1 MTATLTARPLWKS
14 KTSTRPKSKCR
25 TKRRKNCSDAFKRGW
40 MNPAF
45 RWQCHHAS
53 FSWERRRP
61 AGSLHDATTNIRL
74 PARRRRSQ
82 DPVRAEIR
90 CLTLLC
96 ASPRLVLHFDM
107 KIVICDPVSPKG
119 IALLQQRPEFQVV
132 VLPKRLTEAEL
143 LPVVA
148 DAVALVVR
156 SETKVTRKIIEAAPK
171 LRVVGRAG
179 GGVDNVAIE
188 AATQHGTVVMNTP
201 GGNTVTTAELS
212 FGMRLSLAR
221 KVPQAHASMVAG
233 KWDRKLFQ
241 GAELMGKTLG
251 VLGMGRIGTEVA
263 KRAIAFGMRVIAYA
277 PYLTEDRAKAIG
289 AEFAASLD
297 AVYLAADFITVHM
310 PVTPETKHMLNAAAF
325 AKMKP
330 GVRIVNCARGEIIS
344 EADLIAALESNKVA
358 GAALDVYA
366 VEPLPADHPYRKQPN
381 LILTPHLGAST
392 EEAQEKCGIEVAE
405 VIAGYLL
412 TGEVRNA
419 VNLPYLDAKTYEQV
433 KPYLPLGEA
442 MGKLLSQLATA
453 TADRIYITYGGNA
466 RLLPNIDPVT
476 RAVLRGFLSG
486 SNLKDVN
493 NVNVR
498 AAAASIGIT
507 VEEKK
512 SDEPVTF
519 NEWVHVQIFSGGK
532 KLISAGGTF
541 FGSPNNPRIVRL
553 FSQSVEI
560 PVTGTLLLL
569 NNADK
574 PGMVGHLGTLLADLA
589 AVEQCGQA
597 GHGRPSR
604 HAAGPAQGEHRQ
616 HEPGPRHGGRA
627 GVDSFEPGQRA
638 AAGRAG

>member
-1 MTATLTARPLWKS
+1 
-14 KTSTRPKSKCR
+14 
-25 TKRRKNCSDAFKRGW
+25 
-40 MNPAF
+40 
-45 RWQCHHAS
+45 
-53 FSWERRRP
+53 
-61 AGSLHDATTNIRL
+61 
-74 PARRRRSQ
+74 
-82 DPVRAEIR
+82 
-90 CLTLLC
+90 
-96 ASPRLVLHFDM
+96 M
-107 KIVICDPVSPKG
+107 KIVVCDPISPRG
-119 IALLQQRPEFQVV
+119 IALLQQRPEFNVV
-132 VLPKRLTEAEL
+132 VLPKRLPEAEL
-143 LPVVA
+143 IPLVA

-156 SETKVTRKIIEAAPK
+156 SETKVTAKIIAAAPK

-179 GGVDNVAIE
+179 VGVDNVDIE

-212 FGMRLSLAR
+212 FAMLLSLAR
-221 KVPQAHASMVAG
+221 KVPQAHATMVAG

-241 GAELMGKTLG
+241 GVELAGKTLG

-263 KRAIAFGMRVIAYA
+263 KRAIAFGMRVVAYD
-277 PYLTEDRAKAIG
+277 PYLTEERAKAIG

-297 AVYLAADFITVHM
+297 DIYLNADFITVHM
-310 PVTPETKHMLNAAAF
+310 PVTKETKEMLNAAAF

-330 GVRIVNCARGEIIS
+330 GVKIVNCARGEIIS
-344 EADLIAALESNKVA
+344 ETDLIAALESGKVA
-358 GAALDVYA
+358 GAALDVFA
-366 VEPLPADHPYRKQPN
+366 VEPLPADHPYRKQAN

-442 MGKLLSQLATA
+442 LGKLLAQLTPAS
-453 TADRIYITYGGNA
+453 ADRLHITYGGNA
-466 RLLPNIDPVT
+466 RLLPNIDPVS
-476 RAVLRGFLSG
+476 RAILRGFLST

-498 AAAASIGIT
+498 SVAQSIGIT

-519 NEWVHVQIFSGGK
+519 NEWVHVQLFSGAK

-553 FSQSVEI
+553 FSQPVEI
-560 PVTGTLLLL
+560 PISGTLLLL
-569 NNADK
+569 NNKDR
-574 PGMVGHLGTLLADLA
+574 PGIVGYLGTLLGKHKVNIASMSLGRDTAGGSALTVLSLDSAPSPALLAELQKDADISNVKVVKL
-589 AVEQCGQA
+589 
-597 GHGRPSR
+597 
-604 HAAGPAQGEHRQ
+604 
-616 HEPGPRHGGRA
+616 
-627 GVDSFEPGQRA
+627 
-638 AAGRAG
+638 

>member
-1 MTATLTARPLWKS
+1 
-14 KTSTRPKSKCR
+14 
-25 TKRRKNCSDAFKRGW
+25 
-40 MNPAF
+40 
-45 RWQCHHAS
+45 
-53 FSWERRRP
+53 
-61 AGSLHDATTNIRL
+61 
-74 PARRRRSQ
+74 
-82 DPVRAEIR
+82 
-90 CLTLLC
+90 
-96 ASPRLVLHFDM
+96 M
-107 KIVICDPVSPKG
+107 KIVICDPISPKG
-119 IALLQQRPEFQVV
+119 IALLQQRPEFNVV
-132 VLPKRLTEAEL
+132 VLPKRLPEAEL
-143 LPVVA
+143 LPIVA

-156 SETKVTRKIIEAAPK
+156 SETKVTAKIIAAAK
-171 LRVVGRAG
+171 QLRVVGRAG
-179 GGVDNVAIE
+179 VGVDNVDIE

-201 GGNTVTTAELS
+201 GGNTITTAELT
-212 FGMRLSLAR
+212 FTMILSLAR
-221 KVPQAHASMVAG
+221 KVPQAHATMVAG

-241 GAELMGKTLG
+241 GVELAGKTLG
-251 VLGMGRIGTEVA
+251 VLGMGRIGAEVA
-263 KRAIAFGMRVIAYA
+263 KRALAFGMKVVAYD
-277 PYLTEDRAKAIG
+277 PYLTEERARAIG

-297 AVYLAADFITVHM
+297 DVYLNADFITVHM
-310 PVTPETKHMLNAAAF
+310 PVTKETKEMLNAAAF

-330 GVRIVNCARGEIIS
+330 GVKIVNCARGEIIS
-344 EADLIAALESNKVA
+344 ETDLVAALESGKVA
-358 GAALDVYA
+358 GAALDVFA

-442 MGKLLSQLATA
+442 LGKLLAQLTPA
-453 TADRIYITYGGNA
+453 TADRIYITFGGNA
-466 RLLPNIDPVT
+466 RLLPNTDPVT
-476 RAVLRGFLSG
+476 RAVLQGFLAS

-498 AAAASIGIT
+498 SAAASIGIT

-519 NEWVHVQIFSGGK
+519 NEWVHVQLFSGAK

-574 PGMVGHLGTLLADLA
+574 PGIVGHLGTLLAKHKINIASMSLSRDTVGGLA
-589 AVEQCGQA
+589 LTVLSLDSVPSLAVLEELQKDA
-597 GHGRPSR
+597 DISN
-604 HAAGPAQGEHRQ
+604 
-616 HEPGPRHGGRA
+616 
-627 GVDSFEPGQRA
+627 VKVVKL
-638 AAGRAG
+638 

>member
-1 MTATLTARPLWKS
+1 
-14 KTSTRPKSKCR
+14 
-25 TKRRKNCSDAFKRGW
+25 
-40 MNPAF
+40 
-45 RWQCHHAS
+45 
-53 FSWERRRP
+53 
-61 AGSLHDATTNIRL
+61 
-74 PARRRRSQ
+74 
-82 DPVRAEIR
+82 
-90 CLTLLC
+90 
-96 ASPRLVLHFDM
+96 M
-107 KIVICDPVSPKG
+107 KIVVCDPISPKG

-132 VLPKRLTEAEL
+132 VLPKRLPEAEL
-143 LPVVA
+143 ISIVA

-156 SETKVTRKIIEAAPK
+156 SETKVTAKIIAAAPK

-179 GGVDNVAIE
+179 VGVDNVDIE

-201 GGNTVTTAELS
+201 GGNTITTAELT
-212 FGMRLSLAR
+212 FTMILSLAR
-221 KVPQAHASMVAG
+221 KVPQAAATMIAG

-241 GAELMGKTLG
+241 GVELAGKTLG

-263 KRAIAFGMRVIAYA
+263 KRAIAFGMRVMAYD
-277 PYLTEDRAKAIG
+277 PYLTEERAKAIG
-289 AEFAASLD
+289 AEFASSLD
-297 AVYLAADFITVHM
+297 DVYLNSDFITVHM
-310 PVTPETKHMLNAAAF
+310 PVTKETKEMLNAAAF

-330 GVRIVNCARGEIIS
+330 GVKIVNCARGEIIS
-344 EADLIAALESNKVA
+344 ETDLIAALESGKVA
-358 GAALDVYA
+358 GAALDVFA
-366 VEPLPADHPYRKQPN
+366 VEPLPADHPYRKQAN

-442 MGKLLSQLATA
+442 LGKLLAQLSPA

-466 RLLPNIDPVT
+466 RQLPNIDPVT
-476 RAVLRGFLSG
+476 RAVLQGFLANK
-486 SNLKDVN
+486 NLKDLN

-498 AAAASIGIT
+498 AAAASIGLT

-519 NEWVHVQIFSGGK
+519 NEWVHVQLFSGAK

-574 PGMVGHLGTLLADLA
+574 PGIVGHLGTLLAKHKVNIASMSLSRDAVGGLA
-589 AVEQCGQA
+589 LTVLSLDSVPPQAVLDELQKD
-597 GHGRPSR
+597 HDISN
-604 HAAGPAQGEHRQ
+604 
-616 HEPGPRHGGRA
+616 
-627 GVDSFEPGQRA
+627 VKVVSL
-638 AAGRAG
+638 

>member
-1 MTATLTARPLWKS
+1 
-14 KTSTRPKSKCR
+14 
-25 TKRRKNCSDAFKRGW
+25 
-40 MNPAF
+40 
-45 RWQCHHAS
+45 
-53 FSWERRRP
+53 
-61 AGSLHDATTNIRL
+61 
-74 PARRRRSQ
+74 
-82 DPVRAEIR
+82 
-90 CLTLLC
+90 
-96 ASPRLVLHFDM
+96 M
-107 KIVICDPVSPKG
+107 KIIVCDPISPKG
-119 IALLQQRPEFQVV
+119 IALLQSRPEFNVV
-132 VLPKRLTEAEL
+132 VLPKKLPEAEL
-143 LPVVA
+143 LPLVA
-148 DAVALVVR
+148 DATALVVR
-156 SETKVTRKIIEAAPK
+156 SETKVSKNVIAAAKK

-179 GGVDNVAIE
+179 VGVDNVDIE
-188 AATQHGTVVMNTP
+188 AATQHGVVVMNTP
-201 GGNTVTTAELS
+201 GGNTVTTAELT
-212 FGMRLSLAR
+212 FTMLLSLAR
-221 KVPQAHASMVAG
+221 KVPQAHATMVGG

-241 GAELMGKTLG
+241 GVELQGKTLG

-263 KRAIAFGMRVIAYA
+263 KRAIAFGMKVVAYD

-289 AEFAASLD
+289 AEFAADLD
-297 AVYLAADFITVHM
+297 AVYRVADFITVHM
-310 PVTPETKHMLNAAAF
+310 PVTKETKEMLNASAF

-330 GVRIVNCARGEIIS
+330 GVKIVNCARGEIIS
-344 EADLIAALESNKVA
+344 ETDLIAALESNKVA
-358 GAALDVYA
+358 GAALDVFA

-442 MGKLLSQLATA
+442 LGKLLAQLSPTN
-453 TADRIYITYGGNA
+453 ADRIYITYGGNA
-466 RLLPNIDPVT
+466 KNLPNIDPVT
-476 RAVLRGFLSG
+476 RAILQGFLSV

-519 NEWVHVQIFSGGK
+519 NEWVHVQIFSNGK
-532 KLISAGGTF
+532 KLVSAGGTF

-560 PVTGTLLLL
+560 PVTGTLLML

-574 PGMVGHLGTLLADLA
+574 PGIVGHLGTLLAKHKVNIASMSLSRDTVGGLA
-589 AVEQCGQA
+589 LTVLSLDSVPPQAVLDELQKDNDI
-597 GHGRPSR
+597 SN
-604 HAAGPAQGEHRQ
+604 
-616 HEPGPRHGGRA
+616 
-627 GVDSFEPGQRA
+627 VKVVKL
-638 AAGRAG
+638 

>member
-1 MTATLTARPLWKS
+1 
-14 KTSTRPKSKCR
+14 
-25 TKRRKNCSDAFKRGW
+25 
-40 MNPAF
+40 
-45 RWQCHHAS
+45 
-53 FSWERRRP
+53 
-61 AGSLHDATTNIRL
+61 
-74 PARRRRSQ
+74 
-82 DPVRAEIR
+82 
-90 CLTLLC
+90 
-96 ASPRLVLHFDM
+96 M
-107 KIVICDPVSPKG
+107 KIVVCDPISPKG

-132 VLPKRLTEAEL
+132 VLPKRLPEAEL

-156 SETKVTRKIIEAAPK
+156 SETKVTAKVIAAAPK

-179 GGVDNVAIE
+179 VGVDNVDIE
-188 AATQHGTVVMNTP
+188 AATKNGTVVMNTP

-212 FGMRLSLAR
+212 FAMLLSLAR
-221 KVPQAHASMVAG
+221 KVPQAHATMVAG

-241 GAELMGKTLG
+241 GSELAGKTLG

-263 KRAIAFGMRVIAYA
+263 KRAIAFGMRVIAYD
-277 PYLTEDRAKAIG
+277 PYLTEERARAIG
-289 AEFAASLD
+289 AEFADSVD
-297 AVYLAADFITVHM
+297 RIYTTADFITIHM

-325 AKMKP
+325 TKMKP
-330 GVRIVNCARGEIIS
+330 GVKIVNCARGEIIA
-344 EADLIAALESNKVA
+344 ENDLIAALESGKVA
-358 GAALDVYA
+358 GAALDVFA

-433 KPYLPLGEA
+433 KPYLPLGTA
-442 MGKLLSQLATA
+442 LGKLLAQLAPSGG
-453 TADRIYITYGGNA
+453 DRIYITYGGHA
-466 RLLPNIDPVT
+466 QQLPNTDPVT
-476 RAVLRGFLSG
+476 RAVLQGFLAS

-498 AAAASIGIT
+498 SAAASIGIT

-519 NEWVHVQIFSGGK
+519 NEWVHVQIFNGEK

-553 FSQSVEI
+553 FSTPVEI
-560 PVTGTLLLL
+560 PTSGTLLLL
-569 NNADK
+569 NNKD
-574 PGMVGHLGTLLADLA
+574 
-589 AVEQCGQA
+589 
-597 GHGRPSR
+597 
-604 HAAGPAQGEHRQ
+604 
-616 HEPGPRHGGRA
+616 RA
-627 GVDSFEPGQRA
+627 L
-638 AAGRAG
+638 

>member
-1 MTATLTARPLWKS
+1 
-14 KTSTRPKSKCR
+14 
-25 TKRRKNCSDAFKRGW
+25 
-40 MNPAF
+40 
-45 RWQCHHAS
+45 
-53 FSWERRRP
+53 
-61 AGSLHDATTNIRL
+61 
-74 PARRRRSQ
+74 
-82 DPVRAEIR
+82 
-90 CLTLLC
+90 
-96 ASPRLVLHFDM
+96 M
-107 KIVICDPVSPKG
+107 KIIVCDPISPKG

-132 VLPKRLTEAEL
+132 VLPKRLPEAEL
-143 LPVVA
+143 IPLVA

-156 SETKVTRKIIEAAPK
+156 SETKVTKKIIEAAPK

-179 GGVDNVAIE
+179 VGVDNVDIE

-201 GGNTVTTAELS
+201 GGNTITTAELT
-212 FGMRLSLAR
+212 FTMILSLAR
-221 KVPQAHASMVAG
+221 KVPQAAATMIAG

-241 GAELMGKTLG
+241 GVELQGKTLG

-263 KRAIAFGMRVIAYA
+263 KRAIAFGMRVVAYD
-277 PYLTEDRAKAIG
+277 PYLTEERAKAIG
-289 AEFAASLD
+289 AEFAGSLD
-297 AVYLAADFITVHM
+297 EVYLNSDFITVHM
-310 PVTPETKHMLNAAAF
+310 PVTKETKEMLNAAAF

-330 GVRIVNCARGEIIS
+330 GVKIVNCARGEIIS
-344 EADLIAALESNKVA
+344 ETDLIAALESGKVA
-358 GAALDVYA
+358 GAALDVFA

-442 MGKLLSQLATA
+442 LGKLLAQLSPEN
-453 TADRIYITYGGNA
+453 ADRIYITYGGNA

-476 RAVLRGFLSG
+476 RAVLQGFLASK
-486 SNLKDVN
+486 NLKDLN

-498 AAAASIGIT
+498 TVAQSIGIT

-519 NEWVHVQIFSGGK
+519 NEWVHVQLFNGAK

-560 PVTGTLLLL
+560 PVSGTLLLL
-569 NNADK
+569 NNKDR
-574 PGMVGHLGTLLADLA
+574 PGIVGHLGTLLGKHKVNIASMSLSRDTVGGSALTVFNLDSAPPQALLDELQKDADISNVKVVKL
-589 AVEQCGQA
+589 
-597 GHGRPSR
+597 
-604 HAAGPAQGEHRQ
+604 
-616 HEPGPRHGGRA
+616 
-627 GVDSFEPGQRA
+627 
-638 AAGRAG
+638 

>member
-1 MTATLTARPLWKS
+1 
-14 KTSTRPKSKCR
+14 
-25 TKRRKNCSDAFKRGW
+25 
-40 MNPAF
+40 
-45 RWQCHHAS
+45 
-53 FSWERRRP
+53 
-61 AGSLHDATTNIRL
+61 
-74 PARRRRSQ
+74 
-82 DPVRAEIR
+82 
-90 CLTLLC
+90 
-96 ASPRLVLHFDM
+96 M
-107 KIVICDPVSPKG
+107 KIVVCDPISPKG
-119 IALLQQRPEFQVV
+119 IALLQQRPEFNVV
-132 VLPKRLTEAEL
+132 VLPKRLPEAEL
-143 LPVVA
+143 LPIVA

-156 SETKVTRKIIEAAPK
+156 SETKVTAKVIAAAPK

-179 GGVDNVAIE
+179 VGVDNVDIE

-212 FGMRLSLAR
+212 FAMLLALAR
-221 KVPQAHASMVAG
+221 KVPQAHATMIAG

-241 GAELMGKTLG
+241 GVELAGKTLG

-263 KRAIAFGMRVIAYA
+263 KRAIAFGMRVIAYD
-277 PYLTEDRAKAIG
+277 PYLTEERAKAIG
-289 AEFAASLD
+289 AGFADSVD
-297 AVYLAADFITVHM
+297 QVYFSADFITVHM

-330 GVRIVNCARGEIIS
+330 GVKIVNCARGEIIS
-344 EADLIAALESNKVA
+344 EPDLIAALESGKVG
-358 GAALDVYA
+358 GAALDVFA
-366 VEPLPADHPYRKQPN
+366 VEPLPADHPYRKQAN

-433 KPYLPLGEA
+433 RPYLPLGEA
-442 MGKLLSQLATA
+442 LGKLLAQLTPEN
-453 TADRIYITYGGNA
+453 ADRIYITYGGHA
-466 RLLPNIDPVT
+466 RQLPNIDPVT
-476 RAVLRGFLSG
+476 RAVLQGFLG
-486 SNLKDVN
+486 GRNLKDVN

-498 AAAASIGIT
+498 AAAASLGLT

-512 SDEPVTF
+512 SEEPVTF
-519 NEWVHVQIFSGGK
+519 NEWVHVQLFSGEK

-574 PGMVGHLGTLLADLA
+574 PGIVGHLGTLLARHKINIASMSLSRDTAGGLA
-589 AVEQCGQA
+589 LAVLSLDSAPPQA
-597 GHGRPSR
+597 VLDELQKDADISN
-604 HAAGPAQGEHRQ
+604 
-616 HEPGPRHGGRA
+616 
-627 GVDSFEPGQRA
+627 VKVVKL
-638 AAGRAG
+638 